1 MKFTTWLHQLFASPP
16 PTPDAAQA
24 EPAAT
29 AGEVQRLRMDLA
41 ERDRTI
47 AALKATVARERDGA
61 TSHVEAR
68 VAAVMSPLMEE
79 VAAPVA
85 QLHTQAHLLR
95 DEGKPVRAEDILV
108 VAERLTRAL
117 ESHGLTT
124 EGAWGATVPFDP
136 NRHAPLSAGAAIR
149 PGDPVVVRFVG
160 VRYQGALVRKAGVAP
175 ATE

>member
-1 MKFTTWLHQLFASPP
+1 MKFIARLRQLVASPA
-16 PTPDAAQA
+16 PTPDVPQT
-24 EPAAT
+24 AT

-47 AALKATVARERDGA
+47 AALKATVARERDTA
-61 TSHVEAR
+61 AAHVDAR

-85 QLHTQAHLLR
+85 QLRTQAHLLR

-108 VAERLTRAL
+108 VAERLVRAL
-117 ESHGLTT
+117 ETHGLTT
-124 EGAWGATVPFDP
+124 EGKLGATVAFDP
-136 NRHAPLSAGAAIR
+136 NRHAPLSTGAAPR

-175 ATE
+175 AAE